1 MRAHEAV
8 RGGGGPGWRIHP
20 PCMHAFIHSFIHS
33 SSCVVVVV
41 DRILHRTHARAA
53 PYISFHPHIVG
64 FVVVVVAEDAVAR
77 EVEREGTRVTSR
89 E

>member
-1 MRAHEAV
+1 MRGFYARWSRLAH
-8 RGGGGPGWRIHP
+8 PSIHA
-20 PCMHAFIHSFIHS
+20 CTHSFIHS
-33 SSCVVVVV
+33 FVRRRRASSSSTAYY
-41 DRILHRTHARAA
+41 IARTHAPRRVFH
-53 PYISFHPHIVG
+53 FHPHIVG

>member
-20 PCMHAFIHSFIHS
+20 CMHACMHACIHSS